1 MFFGQVSAKVLAK
14 SLFLL
19 RYALATYPPLALATQ
34 DYRVDNTDVYY

>member
-19 RYALATYPPLALATQ
+19 LYSLTTFPPLALSTQ
-34 DYRVDNTDVYY
+34 NYRVDNTDVYY